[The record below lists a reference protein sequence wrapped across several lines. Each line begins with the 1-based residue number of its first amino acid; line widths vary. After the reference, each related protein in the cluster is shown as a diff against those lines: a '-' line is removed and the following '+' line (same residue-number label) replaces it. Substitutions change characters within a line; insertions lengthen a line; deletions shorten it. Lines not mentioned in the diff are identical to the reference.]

1 MIVERHT
8 SHNGCGRYA
17 CFADWRIKTRFGYP
31 TGLPGRSR
39 PAETIRL
46 VFLGG
51 AVLRAAL
58 CIVGGVLAGGVLIGA
73 GGVVLLA
80 GGVVLVGGVVVLVGG
95 GVVVLVGG
103 GVVVLVGGG
112 VVVLI
117 GCGVVLVGI
126 LGLGLAG
133 GVLVVGVRVLLGTGT
148 TRQSGNRHHQRKR

>member
-95 GVVVLVGG
+95 GVVVL
-103 GVVVLVGGG
+103 
-112 VVVLI
+112 I

>member
-17 CFADWRIKTRFGYP
+17 CFANWRIKTRFGYP

-51 AVLRAAL
+51 AVLRVAL
-58 CIVGGVLAGGVLIGA
+58 CIVGGVLAGAVLAGAVLAGAVLA
-73 GGVVLLA
+73 GGRILAVVLL
-80 GGVVLVGGVVVLVGG
+80 VVLAG
-95 GVVVLVGG
+95 VGG

-117 GCGVVLVGI
+117 GGGVVLVGI